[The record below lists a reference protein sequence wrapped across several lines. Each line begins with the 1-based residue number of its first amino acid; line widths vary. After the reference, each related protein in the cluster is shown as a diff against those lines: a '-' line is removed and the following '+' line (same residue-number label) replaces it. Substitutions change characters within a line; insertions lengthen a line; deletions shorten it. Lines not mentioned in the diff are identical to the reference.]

1 MSQRVSRTDIRRK
14 KRNNRLIV
22 LAWIVG
28 LAAVVIFLLYKEK
41 SDWLYVLATL
51 GVTVLLVIVA
61 VSDLHYGERKSVE
74 ATELGDDAAAL
85 GSGIP
90 ATATAAT
97 AAPSDFRGAK
107 TRRK

>member
-1 MSQRVSRTDIRRK
+1 MSQRISRADISRRK
-14 KRNNRLIV
+14 RNKRLTV

-28 LAAVVIFLLYKEK
+28 IATVVIFLLYKEK

-51 GVTVLLVIVA
+51 GVTVLLVVVA
-61 VSDLHYGERKSVE
+61 LADLHYGERKGE
-74 ATELGDDAAAL
+74 TALGDDAAAL

-90 ATATAAT
+90 AAATT

-107 TRRK
+107 ARRK

>member
-1 MSQRVSRTDIRRK
+1 MSQRVSRTDIRRN
-14 KRNNRLIV
+14 KRNKRLIV

-28 LAAVVIFLLYKEK
+28 LAALVIFLLYKEK

-61 VSDLHYGERKSVE
+61 VSDLHYGERKAVE
-74 ATELGDDAAAL
+74 AAALGDDAAAL
-85 GSGIP
+85 GSDIP
-90 ATATAAT
+90 ATVAAT

>member
-1 MSQRVSRTDIRRK
+1 MSQRVSRTDIRRN
-14 KRNNRLIV
+14 KRNKRLIV
-22 LAWIVG
+22 LAWIVA
-28 LAAVVIFLLYKEK
+28 LATLVIFLLYKEK

-61 VSDLHYGERKSVE
+61 VSDLHYGERKGVE
-74 ATELGDDAAAL
+74 ATSLGDDAAAI
-85 GSGIP
+85 GSGIV
-90 ATATAAT
+90 ATAAAT